1 MREAKKF
8 SLAFA
13 AVLGA
18 CLLAAPAFA
27 DGASIMSNGKGGG
40 GGGGGP
46 PIGNPPP
53 VCGTNSDG
61 TSCWMSPDIGAA
73 WAVGLTG
80 AGTVMTFVDDFSS
93 SSRFSGD
100 FGDGTQTLRHGEWTT
115 KEAGLIAP
123 GSTINIDDFS
133 TEFAIDLQDGVLN
146 IVNASYG
153 LVGKSAFYSSNIWN
167 SYPQEQS
174 IIDAAQ
180 AGTALISKAAGNDAV
195 AVGTA
200 SKGSLDY
207 LNVGL
212 IGTQTAIFVGA
223 LDHNG
228 TPYDPASLASYS
240 NYAGSNVDVQEHF
253 LAVGVEGSKTGLYGT
268 SFAAPVISGYAAL
281 LGQKFQTTD
290 ATLITNKLLDTA
302 RTDTLVNYNAA
313 TYGQGEASLANA
325 LAPESIW

>member
-1 MREAKKF
+1 MREVKKF

-27 DGASIMSNGKGGG
+27 DGASSMSKGK
-40 GGGGGP
+40 GGGP
-46 PIGNPPP
+46 PIASPPP
-53 VCGTNSDG
+53 PCGQNSDG
-61 TSCWMSPDIGAA
+61 TYCWMSPDIGTA
-73 WAVGLTG
+73 WANGWKG
-80 AGTVMTFVDDFSS
+80 AGTAMTFVDDFSS
-93 SSRFSGD
+93 SSTFSGD
-100 FGDGTQTLRHGEWTT
+100 LGLGTQTQRHGEWTT
-115 KEAGLIAP
+115 EQAGLIAP
-123 GSTINIDDFS
+123 ESTIFRDDFS
-133 TEFAIDLQDGVLN
+133 TEFAVVLQPGVLN

-153 LVGKSAFYSSNIWN
+153 LVGKSAFYSSSVWS

-174 IIDAAQ
+174 MIEAAQ

-212 IGTQTAIFVGA
+212 IGTLTAIFVGA

-228 TPYDPASLASYS
+228 TPLNPASLASYS
-240 NYAGSNVDVQEHF
+240 NYAGSNVDVQNHF
-253 LAVGVEGSKTGLYGT
+253 LAVGVEGDKTGLYGT

-281 LGQKFQTTD
+281 LGEKFPTAN
-290 ATLITNKLLDTA
+290 ATLITNQLLDTA

-313 TYGQGEASLANA
+313 TYGRGEASLTNA
-325 LAPESIW
+325 LAPDSIW